1 MKLTKISSTQNPL
14 IKKIKNIYENPSYS
28 KKNSIFVIEKPK
40 LIFEAINN
48 NIDIEFIFIT
58 ESELEKFKNKLTF
71 FLNNNKIILIDE
83 KIAKFLSINVSYTEI
98 FALCNFK
105 HNSKY
110 IINKNK
116 NYLLVDSIQDPGNLG
131 TIIRTAF
138 GLGIDGI
145 FLYNCVYLFNNK
157 CTKSC
162 CGANFK
168 SNIYEIKDIDKLLNE
183 CKQYN
188 IICTSLDNDSED
200 LEKEKFS
207 KNNNLIVVGNEGH
220 GVSTQIL
227 NYATKKIKIKMLNNI
242 ESFNVAIFVGIIC
255 FKILRP

>member
-1 MKLTKISSTQNPL
+1 MKLTKITSTQNSL

-40 LIFEAINN
+40 LIFEAISN
-48 NIDIEFIFIT
+48 NINIEFIFLT
-58 ESELEKFKNKLTF
+58 ETELEKFKDKLTS
-71 FLNNNKIILIDE
+71 FLNNNKVILIDE
-83 KIAKFLSINVSYTEI
+83 KIANFLSINISYTEI
-98 FALCNFK
+98 FALCNFQ
-105 HNSKY
+105 HNSNY
-110 IINKNK
+110 VINKNK

-168 SNIYEIKDIDKLLNE
+168 SNIYEIKDIHTLLNK
-183 CKQYN
+183 CKQYD
-188 IICTSLDNDSED
+188 IICTSLDNNSKN
-200 LEKEKFS
+200 LEKEKFC

-220 GVSTQIL
+220 GISSQIL
-227 NYATKKIKIKMLNNI
+227 NYATKKIKMKMLNNI
-242 ESFNVAIFVGIIC
+242 ESFNVAIFTGLIC
-255 FKILRP
+255 FKILRS